1 MRPKIV
7 ILILVIAAGLVAAL
21 VMLKGVTGRSSH
33 VQVSTNAEPINQEP
47 PAITAVPA
55 NPNASNPPAMTPE
68 EARAAQI
75 QQDLDVVREALAN
88 GTVDP
93 SVTEDILM
101 DKVTNPEKEVR
112 KAALE
117 ALTQLNDTNAIPRL
131 QQAAQSLEDPHDKVA
146 VLDAIAYLQLPET
159 TPDTPPETNSVNRAK
174 RPPSQK
180 TPAERQADRQKRLL
194 RMENPNPSAR
204 SLPPVGNSQP
214 AAPNQASPGQPQPA
228 TPAPDNPPPQ

>member
-33 VQVSTNAEPINQEP
+33 VTQVTTPGEPSNQEP
-47 PAITAVPA
+47 PVTAAVQT
-55 NPNASNPPAMTPE
+55 NPNSSNAPAMTPE

-93 SVTEDILM
+93 IVTEDILM

-131 QQAAQSLEDPHDKVA
+131 QQAIQSLDDPHDKAA

-159 TPDTPPETNSVNRAK
+159 TPDTPPETNSVVPVK
-174 RPPSQK
+174 RPRPQQD
-180 TPAERQADRQKRLL
+180 PAARQANRQKRLS
-194 RMENPNPSAR
+194 RIENPNPPAGSSSAAGYR
-204 SLPPVGNSQP
+204 PTMRDPANS
-214 AAPNQASPGQPQPA
+214 SQPQPA